1 MSMLKIIRTGNS
13 KNEKGF
19 TLLEY
24 CAGATVIAGVMYVGF
39 NALGGSINTFL
50 GSIGTWVNSH
60 SSTFK

>member
-1 MSMLKIIRTGNS
+1 MNMLKMIRTGKN

-39 NALGGSINTFL
+39 NTLGTNIQGS
-50 GSIGTWVNSH
+50 
-60 SSTFK
+60 